1 MDTEKK
7 PSGIREA
14 WSILLFA
21 LCILLFLSLISYD
34 WRDIP
39 ILRAPPNEPPSNFI
53 GLAGAW
59 TAYLLLLGMGLGA
72 YLVPVWL
79 LIFGLMVIFR
89 GVSHIRAKAGL
100 VLVLMPALGCLFELM
115 TDYWSTFCVD
125 YLNIQDP
132 GGVLIQFLTRRVL
145 VPLMGEMGTF
155 ILSTTLILVSVV
167 LFLGM
172 DAILAGWQRIR
183 NTYHYLHG
191 RQEALSAGSVARAEE
206 PLLPLGPIPERTR
219 GRGSRSEPAPGRR
232 KDPIPAAPAKS
243 VEDEDEDED
252 ETPPVPAANL
262 RRDGRGVSTGKTRG
276 TESPAPSLR
285 QEGTT
290 PSRKPEPEP
299 DEVMPVTEVAVE
311 KPPTPRPVRRKL
323 DPTPAPAGEA
333 LNSQSVPAPGVYK
346 LPPLDLLE
354 KTVPRE
360 QPLLGAD
367 TATTSRILI
376 GTLEEFD
383 IKASIENIEVG
394 PVVTRYEL
402 LPAPGVRV
410 EKIAGLSNN
419 LALSLKATSVR
430 VQAPIPGKGLV
441 GIEVPNMTS
450 TPVTLREI
458 LETSHWSDSGAALP
472 LVLGKDVGGA
482 EMVTDLAS
490 MPHLL
495 IAGATGSGKT
505 VCVNTIL
512 AGLLMSRTPD
522 QLRLILIDPKIVE
535 FSNYNGLPHLQAPVI
550 TNAKKVA
557 LGLQWAI
564 NEMQRR
570 YKVFAKAGVRNIKGF
585 NSKMSLK
592 QGELFPPGGGDPE
605 ASNDDQKPMPYI
617 VIIVDELADLM
628 LTAQAEIEN
637 SIARLAQL
645 SRAVGIHMIL
655 ATQRPSVNV
664 ITGTIKANFPARIA
678 FQVAQKVDSR
688 TILDANG
695 ADKLLGRGDMLFL
708 PPGSA
713 KLVRAQGAMTSDGDL
728 HKIVEFYKAQVLALY
743 PPPVFD
749 AARVAPPPKP
759 TGVDAEESV
768 PDASLPRP
776 RPAAGVG
783 TPDDLPGEMANLEA
797 MIEGGGDSTGDENE
811 KELIDKSIEIIRQ
824 TQRASTSMLQRRLRI
839 GYTRAARVMD
849 MLEERGIVG
858 PARGSDPREIL
869 IDLDGEIP
877 NNSPAANRDD
887 EEASS

>member
-39 ILRAPPNEPPSNFI
+39 LLRAPPNDPPSNFI

-115 TDYWSTFCVD
+115 TDYWTTFCVE

-132 GGVLIQFLTRRVL
+132 GGVLIQFVTRRIL

-155 ILSTTLILVSVV
+155 ILSITLILVSVV

-172 DAILAGWQRIR
+172 DAILAGWHRIR
-183 NTYHYLHG
+183 NTYQYLHG
-191 RQEALSAGSVARAEE
+191 RRETQSLNSQGRVDE

-219 GRGSRSEPAPGRR
+219 TRTSRAEPATSKRR
-232 KDPIPAAPAKS
+232 DPIPADPVKPEEDDDEVDVPSAPA
-243 VEDEDEDED
+243 V
-252 ETPPVPAANL
+252 NH
-262 RRDGRGVSTGKTRG
+262 RREGRGGETGKNRDI
-276 TESPAPSLR
+276 ESSDSSLR
-285 QEGTT
+285 KEVP
-290 PSRKPEPEP
+290 PSRKPEPVPDASEP
-299 DEVMPVTEVAVE
+299 APEGVVE
-311 KPPTPRPVRRKL
+311 KPLAPRPVRRKL
-323 DPTPAPAGEA
+323 DPTPAPTGES

-354 KTVPRE
+354 KNAPRE
-360 QPLLGAD
+360 QPMLGAD

-376 GTLEEFD
+376 STLEEFD

-441 GIEVPNMTS
+441 GIEVPNVTS

-458 LETSHWSDSGAALP
+458 LESSHWTDSGAALP

-482 EMVTDLAS
+482 EMITDLAS

-505 VCVNTIL
+505 VCVNSIL

-592 QGELFPPGGGDPE
+592 QGELFPAGSTD
-605 ASNDDQKPMPYI
+605 SDVTSDDQKPMPYI

-708 PPGSA
+708 PPGSS

-749 AARVAPPPKP
+749 AARVENPAQPKNDQVGAPS
-759 TGVDAEESV
+759 ESG
-768 PDASLPRP
+768 PSRP
-776 RPAAGVG
+776 RPPVTVATSEDA
-783 TPDDLPGEMANLEA
+783 PGEMANLEA
-797 MIEGGGDSTGDENE
+797 MIEAGGTGNGDDNE

-849 MLEERGIVG
+849 LLEERGIVG

-869 IDLDGEIP
+869 IDLDGDIP
-877 NNSPAANRDD
+877 NNSPQSNGGE

>member
-39 ILRAPPNEPPSNFI
+39 LLRAPPNNPPSNFI

-59 TAYLLLLGMGLGA
+59 TAYILLLGMGLGA

-89 GVSHIRAKAGL
+89 GVSHIRAKVGL

-115 TDYWSTFCVD
+115 TDYWTTFCVE

-155 ILSTTLILVSVV
+155 ILSITLILVSVV

-172 DAILAGWQRIR
+172 DALLAAWHRVR
-183 NTYHYLHG
+183 NTYQYLNG
-191 RQEALSAGSVARAEE
+191 RRDSQVIRADE

-219 GRGSRSEPAPGRR
+219 GRTVRAEAVPGKR
-232 KDPIPAAPAKS
+232 KDPILPDPVKAADDDEAEETLPASTVSAK
-243 VEDEDEDED
+243 
-252 ETPPVPAANL
+252 
-262 RRDGRGVSTGKTRG
+262 RDGRGVEAGKSREIVTP
-276 TESPAPSLR
+276 TPPLR
-285 QEGTT
+285 KETIAA
-290 PSRKPEPEP
+290 RKSEP
-299 DEVMPVTEVAVE
+299 DEVAAEPVTEVAVE
-311 KPPTPRPVRRKL
+311 KPTPPRPIRRKL
-323 DPTPAPAGEA
+323 DPASAPMGEA

-346 LPPLDLLE
+346 LPPLELLE
-354 KTVPRE
+354 KNAPRE
-360 QPLLGAD
+360 QPLLGSD

-458 LETSHWSDSGAALP
+458 LESSPWTDSGAALP

-482 EMVTDLAS
+482 EMITDLAS

-505 VCVNTIL
+505 VCVNSIL

-585 NSKMSLK
+585 NAKMSLK
-592 QGELFPPGGGDPE
+592 QGELFPAGAPDSDGTT
-605 ASNDDQKPMPYI
+605 DDQKPMPYI

-708 PPGSA
+708 PPGSS

-749 AARVAPPPKP
+749 AARVEAPSKPK
-759 TGVDAEESV
+759 S
-768 PDASLPRP
+768 DASNGSLPDSTTPRP
-776 RPAAGVG
+776 RPAVSGA
-783 TPDDLPGEMANLEA
+783 TADDVPGEMASLEA
-797 MIEGGGDSTGDENE
+797 MIEGGGGTGNGDENE

-849 MLEERGIVG
+849 LLEERGIVG

-869 IDLDGEIP
+869 IDLDGDIP
-877 NNSPAANRDD
+877 NNSPQTNGGE